1 MQNERIQLQKATY
14 GMIPQIWNVCNKQIH
29 RDKQ

>member
-1 MQNERIQLQKATY
+1 MQNERIQPQKATY

-29 RDKQ
+29 RDKE